1 MAARQCPQCGTKIP
15 AGWVVAFSDGF
26 RCPGCDAYLELS
38 LANRYL
44 ATTIG
49 LAAGALTGWL
59 AASAAKGEFPGWVL
73 PLLLSF
79 LVFSLVSPLVTILVG
94 DLVLKAEEEPAPV
107 VAEAAHSHDHH
118 S

>member
-15 AGWVVAFSDGF
+15 AGWLAAFSDGLH
-26 RCPGCDAYLELS
+26 CPGCDAYLELS

-44 ATTIG
+44 ATTVG
-49 LAAGALTGWL
+49 LAAAALAGWL
-59 AASAAKGEFPGWVL
+59 AAPAAHGEFPGWVL

-94 DLVLKAEEEPAPV
+94 DLVLKAEEAPAPV